1 VALAG
6 VVCST
11 LATVE
16 GIGGFGAVSSSG
28 EGGSMAN
35 ILVVDDDLDIVELVK
50 SMLTPK
56 HNVQGATD
64 STSALEVLRRDDI
77 QLLITDVR
85 MPNVNGFILINQAK
99 KLKPDLNVIIISA
112 YYDEN
117 DEIARQVVRRYADT
131 ALSKP
136 LRSQTVNEVVD
147 QVLAS

>member
-1 VALAG
+1 
-6 VVCST
+6 
-11 LATVE
+11 
-16 GIGGFGAVSSSG
+16 
-28 EGGSMAN
+28 MAN

-50 SMLTPK
+50 SMLAPR
-56 HNVQGATD
+56 HHVVGATD
-64 STSALEVLRRDDI
+64 SASALETLKQEDI

-99 KLKPDLNVIIISA
+99 KLKPGLIVIIISA

-117 DEIARQVVRRYADT
+117 DEIARQVVKRYADI

-147 QVLAS
+147 SVLNVA

>member
-1 VALAG
+1 
-6 VVCST
+6 
-11 LATVE
+11 
-16 GIGGFGAVSSSG
+16 
-28 EGGSMAN
+28 MAN

-50 SMLTPK
+50 SMLVPR
-56 HNVQGATD
+56 HNVVGATD
-64 STSALEVLRRDDI
+64 SATALEVLKDQDI

-99 KLKPDLNVIIISA
+99 KLKPNLNVIIISA

-117 DEIARQVVRRYADT
+117 DEIARQVVKRYADI

-147 QVLAS
+147 SVLGS